1 MVSSFPCAEGFLV
14 FFFFSSFVAGAS
26 HSFLDAVCLYMVP
39 YTSFLCA
46 SGSCAGYRTLL
57 GGEVAILMLAVC
69 LLVHMYLNVLDV
81 ISEVKDGPGVANW

>member
-1 MVSSFPCAEGFLV
+1 
-14 FFFFSSFVAGAS
+14 
-26 HSFLDAVCLYMVP
+26 MVP

-46 SGSCAGYRTLL
+46 SESCAGYRTLL

-69 LLVHMYLNVLDV
+69 WLVHMYLNVLDV